1 MYKILTGVLLATMLA
16 GLAGCN
22 IAVSDDGQ
30 GEGATAKQESVM
42 DKEKIKS
49 LRDENLMPVG
59 QKGEANKQCD
69 LIVRFGSYCC
79 GPNRKTRALLDDYL
93 AKENSILKFEQSV
106 WGMEGE
112 VDYCITLK
120 QEADHAAIRQ
130 KINEMIE
137 KGGQETGP
145 VSLDK

>member
-1 MYKILTGVLLATMLA
+1 MRKVLMGVLLNAVLLA
-16 GLAGCN
+16 MAGCN
-22 IAVSDDGQ
+22 IAASNDRQAEV
-30 GEGATAKQESVM
+30 AKQESVM
-42 DKEKIKS
+42 DRQKIRE
-49 LRDENLMPVG
+49 LREGRIKPVA

-93 AKENSILKFEQSV
+93 AREQSILQVTQNV

-120 QEADHAAIRQ
+120 QKADRAAIKQ

-137 KGGQETGP
+137 EGGQEAGP

>member
-1 MYKILTGVLLATMLA
+1 MRKILTGILLTTMLTS
-16 GLAGCN
+16 LAGCN
-22 IAVSDDGQ
+22 IATTSDSQ
-30 GEGATAKQESVM
+30 SESAEQESVM
-42 DKEKIKS
+42 DKQKIRA
-49 LRDENLMPVG
+49 LRDGNLMPVE

-93 AKENSILKFEQSV
+93 AKEKSILLVNQNV

-120 QEADHAAIRQ
+120 QEADRAAIKQ

-137 KGGQETGP
+137 EGGQETGP